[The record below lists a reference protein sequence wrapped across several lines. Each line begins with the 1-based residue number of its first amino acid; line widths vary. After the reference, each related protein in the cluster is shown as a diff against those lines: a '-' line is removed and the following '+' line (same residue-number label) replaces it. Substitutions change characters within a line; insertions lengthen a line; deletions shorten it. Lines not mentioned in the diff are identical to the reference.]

1 MLGYACIT
9 CLWTL
14 WTTDF
19 PCSTKGKSGQ
29 SLQRHFYCAWLQ
41 MKAKCP
47 NVILQ
52 SPNRAGY
59 YQKHGGK
66 KNLGVCRQ
74 GTYRECPLQALTVC
88 TSELWKR
95 VHNYYSV
102 WICDKLML
110 KFRWGKK
117 HKMPVYLDSFDHLSA
132 LIFHSSKYFLPFLL
146 PLFLCFIQN
155 DRGKRTL
162 DTWRQASR
170 RKKNSFPGVIQLF
183 LLLRPV
189 RQVSE
194 ESYK

>member
-19 PCSTKGKSGQ
+19 PCLTKGKSGQ

-59 YQKHGGK
+59 YQKYGGK
-66 KNLGVCRQ
+66 RNLGVCRQ

-102 WICDKLML
+102 RICDKLML

-117 HKMPVYLDSFDHLSA
+117 HKMQNTKCIWIPLIIYLLWFFIAQSIFSLSSFFCFFASFGMTGEKNNGHLETG
-132 LIFHSSKYFLPFLL
+132 F
-146 PLFLCFIQN
+146 
-155 DRGKRTL
+155 
-162 DTWRQASR
+162 
-170 RKKNSFPGVIQLF
+170 
-183 LLLRPV
+183 
-189 RQVSE
+189 SE
-194 ESYK
+194 EKEQLSRSNTTVFASKTS